1 MCAAMT
7 RRLLVINPN
16 TSASTTALLDGQ
28 GRLVSGGLADLTVVT
43 ARFGPAYIA
52 SEAGHAI
59 AAHAALDAYATDRAV
74 HGRPDAALIGCFGDP
89 GLFALRELADCPV
102 TGLAEAAMREA
113 AATGPYAI
121 VTGGTAWAPML
132 RRLAQALQ
140 LDERLA
146 HIETVAPSGA
156 ELAADPAR
164 AEQVLAE
171 ACLAACRRAAPK
183 CIIVGGAGLA
193 GLAARLAAAVPVPLI
208 DSVQAGVRHAL
219 SLMGTPVPRPAIAQ
233 AAAVG
238 LSDELARLMAGRLD
252 P

>member
-1 MCAAMT
+1 MT

-16 TSASTTALLDGQ
+16 TSASTTALLDRH
-28 GRLVSGGLADLTVVT
+28 GRLVSDGLAELDVVT
-43 ARFGPAYIA
+43 ARFGPSYIA

-59 AAHAALDAYATDRAV
+59 AAHAAMDAYAADRTA
-74 HGRPDAALIGCFGDP
+74 HGRPDAVVIGCFGDP

-102 TGLAEAAMREA
+102 TGLAEAAMLEA
-113 AATGPYAI
+113 ATQGPYAI
-121 VTGGTAWAPML
+121 VTGGAAWPPML
-132 RRLAQALQ
+132 LRLAQALQ
-140 LDERLA
+140 LDERLV

-156 ELAADPAR
+156 ELAADPAW
-164 AEQVLAE
+164 AEQVLTE

-193 GLAARLAAAVPVPLI
+193 GLAARLAAAVPVPLV

-219 SLMGTPVPRPAIAQ
+219 ALMGTPGRRPTPARTAT
-233 AAAVG
+233 VG
-238 LSDELARLMAGRLD
+238 LSDALARLVGGGLD